1 MSEQTNGTQ
10 QVNGWTAERRARQA
24 EAIRRWQPWTRS
36 TGPRTPRGKAKVAKN
51 PYRGGM
57 RPFLRAL
64 SAAMDKYIKCEA
76 LLAEARSRAPVKRQ
90 RAKQERFRLP
100 KPPLIPSPFR
110 MKPYAGLGHL
120 SKSENLKIKA
130 GVARAIEAGKPPLTA
145 ALQAM
150 KDAWGIGGPI
160 AAARFAKLC
169 LRHCHERPKR
179 IAFAEDTLRAL
190 HETPMD
196 ASTVR

>member
-1 MSEQTNGTQ
+1 
-10 QVNGWTAERRARQA
+10 
-24 EAIRRWQPWTRS
+24 
-36 TGPRTPRGKAKVAKN
+36 
-51 PYRGGM
+51 
-57 RPFLRAL
+57 
-64 SAAMDKYIKCEA
+64 
-76 LLAEARSRAPVKRQ
+76 
-90 RAKQERFRLP
+90 
-100 KPPLIPSPFR
+100 

-150 KDAWGIGGPI
+150 KDAWEIGGPI

-190 HETPMD
+190 HETPMERQHGTINVKFIHPPK
-196 ASTVR
+196 ARTTGNKA